1 MKRQIIFTSS
11 YSSQLG
17 ALISLSKYFEKNN
30 LEINKKNILVIH
42 ISSKGDL
49 SCNYSCFEDYGSK
62 ILGPN
67 SYIRVIKINNL
78 LKRLFLLLFLSA
90 LKILGLNNYLS
101 VWEPSPNWLKRLFN
115 YRKFNL
121 NLFKNYFN
129 DIKYYGDGFLCL
141 SETSIPFWLNKEKL
155 SIENK
160 NNYKNI
166 FYYFYDLNSSK
177 NKKYKYIQIDP
188 SFIKNILEKLIIKST
203 IIPNKKQKNLIIFP
217 LTTFFETNRSTLE
230 SEINLYIDYLNQTI
244 NNKKNPL
251 LIKPHPG
258 NLDIKEKLL
267 IKKLKDAN
275 FNIVNNK

>member
-1 MKRQIIFTSS
+1 M
-11 YSSQLG
+11 YC
-17 ALISLSKYFEKNN
+17 
-30 LEINKKNILVIH
+30 
-42 ISSKGDL
+42 SKGDIL
-49 SCNYSCFEDYGSK
+49 CNYSCFADYGRV

-177 NKKYKYIQIDP
+177 NKKYV
-188 SFIKNILEKLIIKST
+188 F
-203 IIPNKKQKNLIIFP
+203 
-217 LTTFFETNRSTLE
+217 
-230 SEINLYIDYLNQTI
+230 
-244 NNKKNPL
+244 
-251 LIKPHPG
+251 
-258 NLDIKEKLL
+258 
-267 IKKLKDAN
+267 
-275 FNIVNNK
+275 